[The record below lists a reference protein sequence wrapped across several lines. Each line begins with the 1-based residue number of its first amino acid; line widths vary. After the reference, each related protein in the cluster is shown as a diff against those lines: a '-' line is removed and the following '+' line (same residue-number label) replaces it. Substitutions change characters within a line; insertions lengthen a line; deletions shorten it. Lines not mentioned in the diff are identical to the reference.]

1 MSRSRFVL
9 KQIPVPGSG
18 ASDLTRYVARSKLD
32 ATREGQAARPL
43 FTAREDNLAVTEARR
58 WLSIAGD
65 RWDKK
70 EALHYVLSFASARE
84 YELLGDDEDERRQ
97 AVTAFLRGAL
107 TKGGQALGLAE
118 MRWVAG
124 VHRNTDNPHLH
135 LLLNRYGLRSD
146 TGEIVRLAR
155 LPVPLI
161 AHHTHAANGARSFS
175 YGTLLDEFAAQ
186 VDARHRERTRFL
198 RYEAP
203 LQAVQFTRPL
213 LPPETLQTRAPSV
226 AERLVGEWLR
236 HEIAA
241 QSGKHDSPPQHSQSE
256 TTATAR
262 RPDSLLQTANLFA
275 LRAEVARLDRLSAL
289 LGLPQTPAFL
299 TAQDLR
305 DMLINPPAGAILTP
319 LAHAAPISA
328 RDNQPLLEQELPLA
342 HQTHAAQP
350 LAPRNSPPILDP
362 PIRPPIR

>member
-9 KQIPVPGSG
+9 KQIPVRGSG
-18 ASDLTRYVARSKLD
+18 ASDLTRYVARSKLEP
-32 ATREGQAARPL
+32 AREGLAARPL
-43 FTAREDNLAVTEARR
+43 FTAQADSLSVTEARR
-58 WLSIAGD
+58 WLSVAGD

-70 EALHYVLSFASARE
+70 DALHYVLSFASARE

-97 AVTAFLRGAL
+97 AAADFLRRTL
-107 TKGGQALGLAE
+107 TKGQAALGVAD

-135 LLLNRYGLRSD
+135 LLLNRYGLRPD
-146 TGEIVRLAR
+146 TGALVRLAR
-155 LPVPLI
+155 LPAPLI
-161 AHHTHAANGARSFS
+161 AHHTHAANGERNFH
-175 YGTLLDEFAAQ
+175 YGTLINEFAAQ
-186 VDARHRERTRFL
+186 VDARHRERTRWL

-241 QSGKHDSPPQHSQSE
+241 PHGNRDNSPHSPPQHSQS
-256 TTATAR
+256 AAQ
-262 RPDSLLQTANLFA
+262 RPDSLIQTSNLPA

-289 LGLPQTPAFL
+289 LGLPQTAAFL

-305 DMLINPPAGAILTP
+305 DMLINPPTGAILTP
-319 LAHAAPISA
+319 LAQAEPMSA
-328 RDNQPLLEQELPLA
+328 RDHRPPLERELPLHSQPRPA
-342 HQTHAAQP
+342 GPLTPHNLPPASDLPMHQP
-350 LAPRNSPPILDP
+350 MR
-362 PIRPPIR
+362 